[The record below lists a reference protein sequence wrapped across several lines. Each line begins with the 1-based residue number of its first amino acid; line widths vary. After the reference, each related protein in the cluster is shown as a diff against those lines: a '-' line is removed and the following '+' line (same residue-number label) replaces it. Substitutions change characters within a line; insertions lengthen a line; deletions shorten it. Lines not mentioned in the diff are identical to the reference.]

1 MEKGVKKWSTFQ
13 KVAPKSGVPFQ
24 KVLQKV
30 EHLYIIGGFRGHFP
44 PNQMYFGMDIQN
56 AYLAEDRAMLWTL
69 KASELFL
76 KTQIRRCSFSNGNS

>member
-30 EHLYIIGGFRGHFP
+30 EHLYIIGGFRGLFP
-44 PNQMYFGMDIQN
+44 LTSCTKGLVVTKCVSGRGQGYALD
-56 AYLAEDRAMLWTL
+56 
-69 KASELFL
+69 SEG
-76 KTQIRRCSFSNGNS
+76 S